1 MIDKIYKRKVF
12 NRAANSY
19 EKFSGIQDQISHNLL
34 EKLECRNINPTNI
47 LDLGCGTGKNGLHF
61 LKKFK
66 KISLVNFDLSENML
80 EQARK
85 KLTTSSINFVNNST
99 NFHVCG
105 DMENLPFRDNLFDLV
120 WSSSA
125 IQWSDNLPIVL
136 KHINRILKPNGF
148 FIFSTFGP
156 ETLKELRMINEVLYN
171 HPKTNNFLDL
181 KDIRDFVALE
191 GFENSSFDVKSYRLD
206 YANVEDI
213 LYDIKGVGATNGNKN
228 RSKGLRGR
236 EFINIMKQHYEKYRE
251 GELYPATYEV
261 IYAVVSKKN
270 YKN

>member
-1 MIDKIYKRKVF
+1 MIDKIYKSKVF
-12 NRAANSY
+12 YRAANSY
-19 EKFSGIQDQISHNLL
+19 EKFSGIQDQISQNLL

-136 KHINRILKPNGF
+136 KHIKRILKPTGF

-181 KDIRDFVALE
+181 KDIRDFLALE

>member
-19 EKFSGIQDQISHNLL
+19 EKFSGIQDQISQNLL

-85 KLTTSSINFVNNST
+85 KMTTSSINFVNNST

-181 KDIRDFVALE
+181 KDIRDFLALE

-251 GELYPATYEV
+251 GKLYPATYEV

>member
-1 MIDKIYKRKVF
+1 
-12 NRAANSY
+12 S
-19 EKFSGIQDQISHNLL
+19 QNLL

-85 KLTTSSINFVNNST
+85 KLTTSSINFLNNST

-105 DMENLPFRDNLFDLV
+105 DMENLPFKDNLFDLV

-136 KHINRILKPNGF
+136 KHINRILKPSGF

-156 ETLKELRMINEVLYN
+156 ETLKELRMINDVLYN

-181 KDIRDFVALE
+181 KDIRDFLALE